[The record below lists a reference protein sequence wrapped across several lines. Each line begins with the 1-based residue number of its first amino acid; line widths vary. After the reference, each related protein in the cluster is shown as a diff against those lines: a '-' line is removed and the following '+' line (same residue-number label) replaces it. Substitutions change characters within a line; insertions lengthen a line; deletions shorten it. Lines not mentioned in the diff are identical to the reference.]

1 MFAQV
6 VPEPGAR
13 FDAVLTYSVPA
24 SLQDRA
30 SVGAQALVPLGK
42 RVVPGFIVRL
52 LDAAPESI
60 EGIKQIVDIPAR
72 APVLPPSIVSL
83 ARWISDHYVCTLGQ
97 ALRLAFPSGAAVRI
111 KRLVRLADSAAA
123 ERARQERPQYSCVV
137 DALAA
142 GKEIA
147 VQTLKRR
154 LPQVDI
160 IAALDWLKARKAV
173 QTREVITGAAAGLRP
188 LKGPDPL
195 LEPAVPAA
203 ELRAQAAIIARRAPA
218 QARVLR
224 AAARIKRPVR
234 ASALARRSRS
244 ARAVVM
250 ALVKRNF
257 LRICQEP
264 VARKGKKRRPLMFT
278 LHEGAA
284 LGEINRAVDEA
295 RAQVFL
301 LSGLPGSAR
310 IQVCMSAVE
319 HALTGGRQA
328 IILAPEIPLAQKH
341 ADELRARCGL
351 RVALLHGDLSAAR
364 RRQEWRDIES
374 GVARIVVG
382 TRSAIFAP
390 CPNLGLI
397 VVDDEHDDAYKQE
410 DAPRANARDVAVARG
425 TIEKCPVVLSSGT
438 PSLDSLHR
446 ANQKRCHLLSLPSGP
461 RWRGPAVTVVDMKGA
476 PRTTCSGKLVL
487 AVQRALDGG
496 GRALL
501 LLPRKGFSPLLL
513 CGDCGHA
520 AKCPQCDVGLT
531 YHLPARQLICHH
543 CGHSQPAPDLCPR
556 CGGTRFLA
564 RGFGTQQVEQQIRRA
579 CPSARVVRLEAT
591 SNEKREQVGAA
602 NVIISTGL
610 IPITRNIARVTLVG
624 VISAD
629 TWLNRPDFRAGE
641 RTFQFLM
648 HASARV
654 ALQGHPEAP
663 LQGRPSG
670 TLKDPF
676 GVLKGRRA
684 AEARRRGH
692 LVIQTYQ
699 PENYAIQAAA
709 LQDPPAFY
717 DAELAARRE
726 HGFPPFSAMAAV
738 LIAARAQH
746 QAEQAAHALEQAMGA
761 YARVRLLGPAPAS
774 LPRLKGRYRWQIL
787 ALAQDH
793 ERLLPAVRAA
803 ARELPRNLRDVS
815 VTVDVDPMSLL

>member
-30 SVGAQALVPLGK
+30 NVGAQALVPLGK

-72 APVLPPSIVSL
+72 APVLPPGIIEL

-97 ALRLAFPSGAAVRI
+97 ALRLALPSGAVARI
-111 KRLVRLADSAAA
+111 KRLVRLADSTAA
-123 ERARQERPQYSCVV
+123 ERARQQRPEYSCVV

-173 QTREVITGAAAGLRP
+173 QTREVIAGPAASVRP
-188 LKGPDPL
+188 PKARDPL
-195 LEPAVPAA
+195 LEPALPAA
-203 ELRAQAAIIARRAPA
+203 ELRAQAAILARRAPA
-218 QARVLR
+218 QARSLR
-224 AAARIKRPVR
+224 AAVRTKRPVR
-234 ASALARRSRS
+234 ASALAK
-244 ARAVVM
+244 RAHSTRAAVM
-250 ALVKRNF
+250 ALVKRNL
-257 LRICQEP
+257 LRTCEERAAP
-264 VARKGKKRRPLMFT
+264 RRTRRRPLMFT

-284 LGEINRAVDEA
+284 LRQINSAADEA
-295 RAQVFL
+295 RAEVFVL
-301 LSGLPGSAR
+301 GGLPGSAR
-310 IQVCMSAVE
+310 TQVCMSAVE
-319 HALTGGRQA
+319 HALTGGKQA
-328 IILAPEIPLAQKH
+328 IILAPEISLAQKH
-341 ADELRARCGL
+341 ADELRARCGAP
-351 RVALLHGDLSAAR
+351 VALLHGDLSSAR
-364 RRQEWRDIES
+364 RRQEWHDIES
-374 GVARIVVG
+374 GTARIVVG

-390 CPNLGLI
+390 CQELGLI
-397 VVDDEHDDAYKQE
+397 VVDDEHDESYKQE

-425 TIEKCPVVLSSGT
+425 TIETCPVVLSSST

-446 ANQKRCHLLSLPSGP
+446 ANQKRCHLLSLPPRP

-487 AVQRALDGG
+487 AVKRALDGG
-496 GRALL
+496 GKALL
-501 LLPRKGFSPLLL
+501 ILPRKGFSPLLL

-520 AKCPQCDVGLT
+520 ARCPQCDLCLT
-531 YHLPARQLICHH
+531 YHLPGRQLICHH
-543 CGHSQPAPDLCPR
+543 CGHSQPAPDLCPH
-556 CGGTRFLA
+556 CGGRRFVA

-579 CPSARVVRLEAT
+579 CPSARVVRLEANG
-591 SNEKREQVGAA
+591 NEKRQHVGAA

-610 IPITRNIARVTLVG
+610 TPITRHIARVTLVG
-624 VISAD
+624 MISAD

-648 HASARV
+648 QASA
-654 ALQGHPEAP
+654 
-663 LQGRPSG
+663 
-670 TLKDPF
+670 
-676 GVLKGRRA
+676 RA
-684 AEARRRGH
+684 AEARRGGH

-699 PENYAIQAAA
+699 PENYAIQAVV

-746 QAEQAAHALEQAMGA
+746 QAEQAAHALAQAMGA
-761 YARVRLLGPAPAS
+761 HARVRLLGPAPAS

-803 ARELPRNLRDVS
+803 ARELPRNLRDIS